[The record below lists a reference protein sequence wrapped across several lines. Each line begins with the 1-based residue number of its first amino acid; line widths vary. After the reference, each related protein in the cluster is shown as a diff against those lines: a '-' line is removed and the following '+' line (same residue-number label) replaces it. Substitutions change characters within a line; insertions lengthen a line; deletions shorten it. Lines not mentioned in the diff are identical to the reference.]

1 LASEPYSGW
10 PRVRRLLGLPRLPRI
25 SVRCGAALGV
35 CGVAPR
41 TPGWGGPSH
50 PHRVTGMG
58 STGPRPG
65 DIYAFMRSGV
75 APQSIER

>member
-1 LASEPYSGW
+1 LASGLDSGW
-10 PRVRRLLGLPRLPRI
+10 PRVRGLLGLPRLPRI

-35 CGVAPR
+35 CGVAPLM
-41 TPGWGGPSH
+41 PGWGGPSH

-58 STGPRPG
+58 STGLKPG
-65 DIYAFMRSGV
+65 DIYFLMCSGV